1 MVDPEAKLQRLITP
15 EIAELYGRST
25 HTVTK
30 AWAAHPEW
38 PAPVG
43 KRGRYNEY
51 DAEQVAA
58 FVRAHAARHA
68 DDLEPDRLYTAQQI
82 GDAAGIS
89 AGTIR
94 ADVSKGR
101 WPAPDARHSPPPN
114 PPPAS
119 LNPAHRTQ
127 RPGAHSPDPRAGGDP
142 SRAVGKPLRPWC
154 CKTRSE

>member
-101 WPAPDARHSPPPN
+101 WPAPDDT
-114 PPPAS
+114 
-119 LNPAHRTQ
+119 AHGVKRWYGRTAKETLAT
-127 RPGAHSPDPRAGGDP
+127 RRRRTHRPRA
-142 SRAVGKPLRPWC
+142 
-154 CKTRSE
+154 